1 MSSGE
6 FVIDDAEAAPPVQS
20 SYFRTKALEFQQV
33 INALDAT
40 AREVDMLIGALPEGA
55 MLDEL
60 VAQFGELQNKK
71 GQIKLV
77 AEAVNF
83 AANGLNQVGANLPT
97 IQWPA
102 TLGAAPLVIA
112 GAGAAAI
119 AAAAAIIIWGKA
131 WIDGVNQRLR
141 DKQLMESVPEA
152 QRGAVADAIMK
163 TEAAKA
169 QADASP
175 IGAVAGIVKWIA
187 IGAVAFFAYQAFQQ
201 YSGRKQLED

>member
-1 MSSGE
+1 MASGE
-6 FVIDDAEAAPPVQS
+6 FTIDDAETAQPVQT
-20 SYFRTKALEFQQV
+20 SYFRDKALEFQQV

-60 VAQFGELQNKK
+60 LIQFDALQSKK

-77 AEAVNF
+77 AEAINF
-83 AANGLNQVGANLPT
+83 ASNGLNAVGANLPT
-97 IQWPA
+97 IQWPP

-119 AAAAAIIIWGKA
+119 AAAAAIIVWGKA
-131 WIDGVNQRLR
+131 WIDGINQRLR

-163 TEAAKA
+163 TEAAQR
-169 QADASP
+169 QADQNPLTS
-175 IGAVAGIVKWIA
+175 IAGIVKWVA

-201 YSGRKQLED
+201 YQGDE

>member
-60 VAQFGELQNKK
+60 LIQFDALQSKK

-131 WIDGVNQRLR
+131 WIDGINQRLR
-141 DKQLMESVPEA
+141 DKQLMESVPES
-152 QRGAVADAIMK
+152 QRGAVADAIM
-163 TEAAKA
+163 
-169 QADASP
+169 
-175 IGAVAGIVKWIA
+175 
-187 IGAVAFFAYQAFQQ
+187 
-201 YSGRKQLED
+201 